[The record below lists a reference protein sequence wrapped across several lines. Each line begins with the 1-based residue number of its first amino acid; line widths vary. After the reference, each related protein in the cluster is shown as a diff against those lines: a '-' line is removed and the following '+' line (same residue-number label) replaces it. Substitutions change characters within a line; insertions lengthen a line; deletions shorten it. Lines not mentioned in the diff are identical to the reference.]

1 MKTASLSVE
10 VALPQPGDKEFESFV
25 EKVAEAVL
33 ERVSTKLQ
41 DKPKTEDSA
50 PLE

>member
-1 MKTASLSVE
+1 MKIASLSIE

-33 ERVSTKLQ
+33 KRVSTKLQ
-41 DKPKTEDSA
+41 DKPKPDEST